1 MSISRKLAFLL
12 ALALAAMAVTVAPA
26 FATTVNPAG
35 NYAGT
40 ETSAGTL
47 TSNNGT
53 VITCQSSDFA
63 ATVTGAGAATIT
75 SLTFGSCTEPNLGL
89 SCTVV
94 VTTLPA
100 NLQINFASPRS
111 AWTAATG
118 VSEAATITC
127 ALGTVV
133 CEASVDGTLSGDAG
147 NSSGGTFVVTGTNNV
162 TIDAGSIACGTTATW
177 SQSWTINSPASYS
190 ITA

>member
-1 MSISRKLAFLL
+1 MSISRKLASVL

-26 FATTVNPAG
+26 FATTVSPTG
-35 NYAGT
+35 NYSGT

-63 ATVTGAGAATIT
+63 ATILADGTVTVT
-75 SLTFGSCTEPNLGL
+75 SLTFGNCTEPNLGL
-89 SCTVV
+89 SCTVT

-111 AWTAATG
+111 TWQAAA

-133 CEASVDGTLSGDAG
+133 CEASVDGTLTGSTS
-147 NSSGGTFVVTGTNNV
+147 NSSPGTFVVSGTNNV
-162 TIDAGSIACGTTATW
+162 TIDAGSVACGTVATW
-177 SQSWTINSPASYS
+177 SQSWDITSPASYS